1 MQFNK
6 KDNER
11 ILNKLVEL
19 KNVFLLGEKIVPMI
33 QSLTTFMEEIVP
45 LLNNVNLSINES
57 NQKMPIAKNQ
67 IENVTAATEL
77 ATTEILDTI
86 DASGQILED
95 IANVCIKLGE
105 VSNSS
110 TGKYKKLEEMLAGN
124 EDALSLVKE
133 IQKENSI
140 TENVESLNEKVNDL
154 NDKNFQMTM
163 SLQVQDITSQQLAAV
178 NHLINQVQDKLE
190 LLIDDIDNSHISNQ
204 INDIKANGSE
214 KIDDKELDFNS
225 EASFAHDDRQNKA
238 DEIVDEHNSNER
250 ASQDEIDK
258 LFGNL

>member
-1 MQFNK
+1 MQLNK

-19 KNVFLLGEKIVPMI
+19 KNVFQLGEKIVPMI

-57 NQKMPIAKNQ
+57 NEKMPIAKNQ

-86 DASGQILED
+86 DASGQTLEGMTTICNQLETLSQSQAD
-95 IANVCIKLGE
+95 
-105 VSNSS
+105 
-110 TGKYKKLEEMLAGN
+110 KYKQLKSLLGDNKEALDLVNQMA
-124 EDALSLVKE
+124 EDHNIAES
-133 IQKENSI
+133 
-140 TENVESLNEKVNDL
+140 VESLSTKVNDL

-163 SLQVQDITSQQLAAV
+163 SLQVQDITSQQLSAV

-190 LLIDDIDNSHISNQ
+190 LLIDDIDNSHISNE
-204 INDIKANGSE
+204 IDSIKTSSPE
-214 KIDDKELDFNS
+214 EIDDKDLDFNS
-225 EASFAHDDRQNKA
+225 QASFAHDDRQDKA
-238 DEIVDEHNSNER
+238 DEIIDNER